1 MPFTKTREGHRWQ
14 IWLSI
19 FVVAELLSWLAFNF
33 DWIGTAVLIVL
44 GVSTAV
50 LVWFKP
56 SFSLYIP
63 LAELFWGSLGHS
75 FEYQTV
81 NSRLLVFVVV
91 LLVFLLKNIFKLRR
105 LKILQDKWLLNLY
118 LFLLLLFLGGLASAY
133 YNDYPIND
141 VFKDANAYLYLMYL
155 PIWYQIYQKK
165 YLQNIIII
173 LQTAAV
179 VVSVKTLI
187 IFNIFVHDYS
197 FLDTNSIYKWIRDT
211 RTGEVTPFESNF
223 VRVFMQSQIYVLAAW
238 FVTLIKYIEG
248 FKNKNNFL
256 LLSLFSSALIISL
269 SRSFWLGGVVAIIF
283 LFISLFLYQ
292 RRLPHLFVYLIILG
306 SILAGFVFTDLL
318 YNLPKYN
325 SLNIFTQR
333 KVDSSEAA
341 VSSRQALLPVMWDA
355 IKEQPIIGHGFGKQL
370 TYQSSDPRIKNLDNP
385 EGNYTTYSFEWGWL
399 DQWLKAGAIFVACFM
414 LWVLLI
420 YKRSLNLINHY
431 PEVAF
436 ISVTLISYLIF
447 IHIFSPYLN
456 HPLGLGM
463 LMFLTIFV
471 SKYAQQEQTYY

>member
-19 FVVAELLSWLAFNF
+19 FVIAELLSWLAFNF
-33 DWIGTAVLIVL
+33 DWISIFVLILL
-44 GVSTAV
+44 GLSTAV
-50 LVWFKP
+50 LVWLRP

-75 FEYQTV
+75 FDYQMV
-81 NSRLLVFVVV
+81 NSRLLVFVIVLVV
-91 LLVFLLKNIFKLRR
+91 FTFKNIFKVKSF
-105 LKILQDKWLLNLY
+105 KILRDKWLLNLY
-118 LFLLLLFLGGLASAY
+118 LFLLLLFLGGLVSAY
-133 YNDYPIND
+133 YKDYPLND
-141 VFKDANAYLYLMYL
+141 IFTDANAYLYLMYL

-173 LQTAAV
+173 LQTAAA

-197 FLDTNSIYKWIRDT
+197 FLDINSIYKWVRDT
-211 RTGEVTPFESNF
+211 RTGEITPFESNF

-238 FVTLIKYIEG
+238 FITLIKYIEG
-248 FKNKNNFL
+248 FKNKHNFL

-283 LFISLFLYQ
+283 LFVSLFLYQ
-292 RRLPHLFVYLIILG
+292 RRLPHLFVYLTILG
-306 SILAGFVFTDLL
+306 SILTGFVFTDVL

-333 KVDSSEAA
+333 KVDGSEAA

-370 TYQSSDPRIKNLDNP
+370 TYQSSDPRIKNIDNP

-399 DQWLKAGAIFVACFM
+399 DQWLKAGAIFVACFI

-436 ISVTLISYLIF
+436 ISVTLLTCLIS
-447 IHIFSPYLN
+447 IHVFSPYLN

-463 LMFLTIFV
+463 VMFLTIFV
-471 SKYAQQEQTYY
+471 SKYAQQEQSYY

>member
-1 MPFTKTREGHRWQ
+1 M
-14 IWLSI
+14 
-19 FVVAELLSWLAFNF
+19 
-33 DWIGTAVLIVL
+33 
-44 GVSTAV
+44 
-50 LVWFKP
+50 
-56 SFSLYIP
+56 
-63 LAELFWGSLGHS
+63 
-75 FEYQTV
+75 
-81 NSRLLVFVVV
+81 
-91 LLVFLLKNIFKLRR
+91 
-105 LKILQDKWLLNLY
+105 
-118 LFLLLLFLGGLASAY
+118 GGLASAY